1 MTRRPPALYTEMRFS
16 GTKDEIND
24 QWREARKSGIGG
36 SDVASIMGLNKYS
49 SPLEVWLIKTGKQ
62 EAPDLSDKQA
72 VEWGNI
78 LEDVVVDKFKADH
91 FGEYKVFRKNAMLV
105 SKERP
110 WAFAN
115 LDRYIIDRDGRRGV
129 LEIKTAGLYRADDWA
144 DGVPLYYLTQVTHYL
159 DVTGFDFAMVAVL
172 IGGQDYREF
181 YIERNEDDIQAVR
194 TYVDTFW
201 HDFVETDT
209 PPALIGN
216 DSEAD
221 TLLGL
226 YPSPSDEFGQA
237 IDADID
243 LDKFLANKDEI
254 KRLEAENKLIEN
266 NIKNLIGGAKGLMTD
281 AHKITWTRSQATK
294 FDKDKLLADH
304 PEFNDQYKSTYT
316 RNGGLRITARKDI

>member
-1 MTRRPPALYTEMRFS
+1 MTRRPTAPYTELRFS
-16 GTKDEIND
+16 GSKKEIDE

-36 SDVASIMGLNKYS
+36 SDVSSIMGLNKYS

-62 EAPDLSDKQA
+62 EAPDLSDSQA

-78 LEDVVVDKFKADH
+78 LEDVVANKFKSEH
-91 FGEYKVFRKNAMLV
+91 IGEYKVFRKNAMLI

-144 DGVPLYYLTQVTHYL
+144 NGVPLYYLTQVTHYL
-159 DVTGFDFAMVAVL
+159 DVTGFDFAIVAVL
-172 IGGQDYREF
+172 IGGQDYRE
-181 YIERNEDDIQAVR
+181 YPIERNEDDIKTVR

-201 HDFVETDT
+201 HDFVETNT

-216 DSEAD
+216 ESEAD

-226 YPSPSDEFGQA
+226 YPAPSDEFEMA

-243 LDKFLANKDEI
+243 LDEYLSNKERI
-254 KRLEAENKLIEN
+254 KALQDRNKLIEN
-266 NIKNLIGGAKGLMTD
+266 NIKNLIGDAKGLMTD
-281 AHKITWTRSQATK
+281 AHKITWSRSQATK
-294 FDKDKLLADH
+294 FDKDKLIADH
-304 PEFNDQYKSTYT
+304 PDLSDQYTTIYT